1 MAEIEIVKFET
12 MMELV
17 PDSATV
23 YKTWRE
29 VVRDYRVVGVRVHD
43 ARLVAA
49 MLAHGI
55 PNLLALNVQDFAR
68 YEGLIERFTRGPLSA
83 WLARLCTN
91 GDAAAPV
98 VGLVEVGATRPVES
112 HANTCENRLRGSCM
126 QTTVN
131 LPDALYRQSEALAAS
146 RGATVE
152 QLIVDAIQKE
162 VQSNLDRRDPVDQ
175 GGHEAELPVIR
186 SARPGS
192 LDLSDFDFDDLV
204 A

>member
-1 MAEIEIVKFET
+1 
-12 MMELV
+12 
-17 PDSATV
+17 
-23 YKTWRE
+23 
-29 VVRDYRVVGVRVHD
+29 
-43 ARLVAA
+43 
-49 MLAHGI
+49 
-55 PNLLALNVQDFAR
+55 
-68 YEGLIERFTRGPLSA
+68 
-83 WLARLCTN
+83 
-91 GDAAAPV
+91 
-98 VGLVEVGATRPVES
+98 
-112 HANTCENRLRGSCM
+112 LRGSCM